1 MKLIL
6 LRHGMTDPWAP
17 NETLA
22 GLSEEGVHDIRVTAS
37 SMQRF
42 GYSPTRVISSP
53 MRRCTE
59 SARVLI
65 ESLGL
70 TCVIATDDRLRPS
83 NDGITSLLRMFKELV
98 FAPEDVVLFSGH
110 NPALTLLRNELAFD
124 ERTFDQPMTSGTAAC
139 LRKQDARFVLDYFL
153 IPPVFRGVKHGS

>member
-17 NETLA
+17 NDALA
-22 GLSEEGVHDIRVTAS
+22 GLSEEGVHDITVTAS

-42 GYSPTRVISSP
+42 GYTPTRVISSP
-53 MRRCTE
+53 LRRCTE

-65 ESLGL
+65 TTLGL
-70 TCVIATDDRLRPS
+70 ACAIDTDERLRPS
-83 NDGITSLLRMFKELV
+83 NDGSANLCRVFRELA
-98 FAPEDVVLFSGH
+98 FGPDDVVLVSGH
-110 NPALTLLRNELAFD
+110 NPALTLVRNELAFD

-139 LRKQDARFVLDYFL
+139 LRKHDSRFLLDYFL